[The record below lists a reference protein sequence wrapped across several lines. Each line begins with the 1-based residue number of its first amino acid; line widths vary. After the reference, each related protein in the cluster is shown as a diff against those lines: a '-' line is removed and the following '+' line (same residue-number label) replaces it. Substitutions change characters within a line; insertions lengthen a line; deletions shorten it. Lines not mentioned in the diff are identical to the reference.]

1 LSLFRHL
8 SLPSFESLAM
18 TNLARSLV
26 AAALTTVLAF
36 GSIAQADV
44 VFGNLGASG
53 SGGLGGTN
61 TDYGPIDTGELLLAQ
76 GFAVGASSTALS
88 VQSVSV
94 GLFATPA
101 TTLTV
106 SIYSDNA
113 GVPGSALY
121 TSSGLSVSTNT
132 VYTFPFSGVNL
143 SPSTNY
149 WIVPEGPASWYLN
162 ADDTSPTGQ
171 NSSGFTFTSTKRNR
185 PSVGWT
191 TPSPN
196 LSSYAVSVQA
206 VPEPPAI
213 VLSGIGLASAMYVMR
228 RRR

>member
-1 LSLFRHL
+1 
-8 SLPSFESLAM
+8 
-18 TNLARSLV
+18 
-26 AAALTTVLAF
+26 
-36 GSIAQADV
+36 
-44 VFGNLGASG
+44 
-53 SGGLGGTN
+53 
-61 TDYGPIDTGELLLAQ
+61 
-76 GFAVGASSTALS
+76 
-88 VQSVSV
+88 V

-113 GVPGSALY
+113 GVPGSPLY
-121 TSSGLSVSTNT
+121 TSSSLSVSTNT

-162 ADDTSPTGQ
+162 ADDTSPTEQ
-171 NSSGFTFTSTKRNR
+171 NSSGYTFTSSKRNR

-213 VLSGIGLASAMYVMR
+213 VLSGIGLASALYGMR
-228 RRR
+228 RRRG